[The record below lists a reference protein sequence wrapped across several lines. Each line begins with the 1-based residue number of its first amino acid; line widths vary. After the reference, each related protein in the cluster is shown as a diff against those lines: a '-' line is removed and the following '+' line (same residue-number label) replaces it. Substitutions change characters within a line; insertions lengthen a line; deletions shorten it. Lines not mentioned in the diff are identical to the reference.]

1 MKKLFLSIHD
11 DDAILFAAFTCMREK
26 PLVLTV
32 LDSYVQP
39 NRGEVGCDAE
49 IRAKETEE
57 ALKVLGC
64 EGQRLLLRDD
74 TVDQE
79 LIELNLGFSWW
90 KDYEVIYAPA
100 LQGGNKHHDMVSRAA
115 LNVFGRNKVIFYPT
129 YTKSEL
135 YTTGELE
142 VVPTEAER
150 ELKDKA
156 TACYVSQL
164 NLPST
169 KPHFDAVAGK
179 NEWLGSPQKV
189 YLGAGKHHI
198 DGWLHV
204 DRHPFRNTD
213 IVADVAAGLPF
224 LDSSIQEI
232 YTQDF
237 MEHLPPES
245 KIDVINEIWR
255 VLKPGGRM
263 EHYIPNAGSANDF
276 SSPTHLSHWSLTQF
290 EHFNVDSYRYDK
302 DRDYEGF
309 KGGFKQIVSE
319 TVNNEQSIHVIYEAV
334 K

>member
-11 DDAILFAAFTCMREK
+11 DDAVLFGAFTCMREK

-39 NRGEVGCDAE
+39 NRGEVGCDAAT
-49 IRAKETEE
+49 RAAET
-57 ALKVLGC
+57 ARACDVLGC
-64 EGQRLLLRDD
+64 ESRRLEIQDD
-74 TVDQE
+74 EAEEVDIKNALMQWVD
-79 LIELNLGFSWW
+79 FA
-90 KDYEVIYAPA
+90 DVVYAPA
-100 LQGGNKHHDMVSRAA
+100 LQGGNIHHDMVSRAA
-115 LNVFGRNKVIFYPT
+115 LRVFGRNKVIFYPT

-179 NEWLGSPQKV
+179 SEWLGSPQKV

-204 DRHPFRNTD
+204 DRHPFPNTD
-213 IVADVAAGLPF
+213 IVADVSKGLPF
-224 LDSSIQEI
+224 MDSSIQEI

-237 MEHLPPES
+237 MEHLPSES